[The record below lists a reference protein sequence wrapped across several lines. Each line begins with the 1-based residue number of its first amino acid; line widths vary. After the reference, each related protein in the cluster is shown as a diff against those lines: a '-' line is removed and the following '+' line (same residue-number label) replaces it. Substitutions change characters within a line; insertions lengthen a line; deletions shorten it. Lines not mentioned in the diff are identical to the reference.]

1 MWMNIKILTSNCNYN
16 EERMKIYSI
25 STRCYMLLGPLCLK
39 NIHTSGK
46 MLKIV
51 GQILSLLC

>member
-1 MWMNIKILTSNCNYN
+1 MSFSYN
-16 EERMKIYSI
+16 EESMKIYSI